1 MTLAELLSDLIVL
14 EGGMSGTRIP
24 ILKDGK
30 EVNLDFHIVSD
41 DGVVKYI
48 EMFENERD

>member
-1 MTLAELLSDLIVL
+1 MTLYDLRMKIRRL
-14 EGGMSGTRIP
+14 EYALGGMSIP

-41 DGVVKYI
+41 DGVVKHI
-48 EMFENERD
+48 EMTEI